1 MVWMGF
7 LKISTYYWCSFQQ
20 TYKQCDSLHLN
31 LNHHQISPI
40 SMSLPPNEPLESTF
54 VPLQSNSNPAQW
66 WCSCITSPITSVLN
80 AQQQQLPSTLKKK
93 KKKAKVLRA
102 INNALCDLVHHWL
115 SGLKSYFFF
124 LGHSA
129 PVMLSSLMFTRHVP
143 NCRVFDWL
151 FLQLALLFPGGVI
164 WFTSS
169 LLTLQSVYSLLFSPC
184 STHHYILY
192 LFIFLSF
199 FLL

>member
-93 KKKAKVLRA
+93 KKQKCLEPL
-102 INNALCDLVHHWL
+102 IMLCVTWYTTDSLASSPTFFSLVTQLQLCCPHWCL
-115 SGLKSYFFF
+115 LGMFPIAGSLIGCFFS
-124 LGHSA
+124 LHC
-129 PVMLSSLMFTRHVP
+129 SSLVESYDLLPPFLP
-143 NCRVFDWL
+143 CNL
-151 FLQLALLFPGGVI
+151 FI
-164 WFTSS
+164 
-169 LLTLQSVYSLLFSPC
+169 PC
-184 STHHYILY
+184 SFPL
-192 LFIFLSF
+192 
-199 FLL
+199 